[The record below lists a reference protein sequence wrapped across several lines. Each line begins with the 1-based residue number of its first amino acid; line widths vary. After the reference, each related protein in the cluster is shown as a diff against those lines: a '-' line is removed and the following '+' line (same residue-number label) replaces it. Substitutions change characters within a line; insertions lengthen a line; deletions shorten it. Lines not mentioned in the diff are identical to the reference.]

1 MHDCLCKTNCH
12 LLGGK
17 KMSIKKELL
26 DELTEKQLKKLAE
39 SKGVNFAMSGAQKKY
54 YADWNEKDKLVDMMN
69 DKEDITIGE
78 VEEYLK
84 LQKNS

>member
-1 MHDCLCKTNCH
+1 
-12 LLGGK
+12 
-17 KMSIKKELL
+17 MSIKKELL

-39 SKGVNFAMSGAQKKY
+39 SKGVSFAMSVAQKKY
-54 YADWNEKDKLVDMMN
+54 YADWNEKDKIVDMMN

-84 LQKNS
+84 LQKNP